1 MEYLNEIPGVVT
13 RLAYGQVLLTV
24 PMIDSI
30 EEMVVDWIRVAWI
43 NGISTVVS
51 LFDYRS

>member
-24 PMIDSI
+24 PMITLLK
-30 EEMVVDWIRVAWI
+30 MVVDWIRVEWI
-43 NGISTVVS
+43 NGTSMVVS
-51 LFDYRS
+51 FQLV